1 MYLLVDFLVLRVV
14 IWYNIM
20 IPLSP
25 LSLIIIAPHQIFANF
40 GMDDTSHDTFI
51 VTSLFPKILNACK
64 GWPKFKIY
72 TKLAP

>member
-1 MYLLVDFLVLRVV
+1 MYLLVDFLVLRVM

-40 GMDDTSHDTFI
+40 GMDDTSYDTFL
-51 VTSLFPKILNACK
+51 VTSLIPQNFECMQR
-64 GWPKFKIY
+64 
-72 TKLAP
+72 LA